1 MRQLTEAE
9 ELAMRQSRLLHIKSS
24 GTRQVDIS
32 QVEAAKFGF
41 RFGFI
46 AGLDHAQAK
55 IEVLEAIIKN
65 ALNEAYQNEVLDTQM
80 ERSLVGMP
88 NGQYADK
95 QDWLDSKVEEWK

>member
-46 AGLDHAQAK
+46 AGLDHAQAR
-55 IEVLEAIIKN
+55 IEVLEAKLLAWEQYNDGLITRRDL
-65 ALNEAYQNEVLDTQM
+65 AFRLMAEVL
-80 ERSLVGMP
+80 
-88 NGQYADK
+88 K
-95 QDWLDSKVEEWK
+95 

>member
-1 MRQLTEAE
+1 MRQLTESE

-55 IEVLEAIIKN
+55 SEALEAKNN
-65 ALNEAYQNEVLDTQM
+65 ALVSYIDGDITLNELHKII
-80 ERSLVGMP
+80 G
-88 NGQYADK
+88 
-95 QDWLDSKVEEWK
+95 EW